1 MSAKRAVIVE
11 CDSVVADDMEY
22 DGCPRL
28 PEGVRYDGREDL
40 FERHNVV
47 LVRLVGAQ
55 FPETTSG
62 QFYPRARLT
71 RNPDGTYGVEVPG
84 DA

>member
-11 CDSVVADDMEY
+11 CSPVVADDMEY

-40 FERHNVV
+40 FERHNVT
-47 LVRLVGAQ
+47 LVRLVSAQ
-55 FPETTSG
+55 FPETPAG
-62 QFYPRARLT
+62 GFYPRVALI